1 MELWIVW
8 IVAAVGLLIVEV
20 MSQMVWTFCLAIGC
34 VAGLLCELLGVSLAW
49 QLVVLAV
56 VTVLAYVILVP
67 KVKKLHQQAL
77 EREGRKDRTGM
88 EALLGR
94 HGTVT
99 DEIKPGE
106 LGRVRI
112 DGDSWQCKAPGAD
125 HIIRRGST
133 VSVTAFDS
141 IILTVNPE

>member
-1 MELWIVW
+1 MDLWIIW
-8 IVAAVGLLIVEV
+8 IIAAVGLLIVEV

-34 VAGLLCELLGVSLAW
+34 VVALVCELFGLPLAW
-49 QLVVLAV
+49 QLVILAIA
-56 VTVLAYVILVP
+56 TVLAYIILVP

-77 EREGRKDRTGM
+77 EKEGRKDRTGM

-94 HGTVT
+94 KATVT

-112 DGDSWQCKAPGAD
+112 DGDSWQCRAPGAD
-125 HIIRRGST
+125 HIIRRGTT
-133 VSVTAFDS
+133 VTVTAFDS
-141 IILTVNPE
+141 IILTVTPE